1 MAPPFRDGPARLGRD
16 VRSGVRRSAPGAKAE
31 SRNVPT
37 ELLPMT
43 AARTLTQVGI
53 TPRLLTRE
61 QAAGYCGLRVTTF
74 TAWVRRGIVPGPVSG
89 THRWDRKAI
98 DLALDALSRLDDK
111 LGPNALDQW
120 EAKHHKRHAERNSS
134 S

>member
-1 MAPPFRDGPARLGRD
+1 MTSRIELPMPSAASRAFRLDRADGGP
-16 VRSGVRRSAPGAKAE
+16 KA
-31 SRNVPT
+31 
-37 ELLPMT
+37 LPMT